1 MNGIE
6 LEAEDE
12 GAVVLPFASDLRRR
26 RTLRDETGR
35 RGEILFFT
43 GVRYERHGAKSDPAR
58 RGSTGLRGPRR
69 SA

>member
-6 LEAEDE
+6 LERDGT
-12 GAVVLPFASDLRRR
+12 GADILPFASDLRRR
-26 RTLRDETGR
+26 RPQRDESGP

-43 GVRYERHGAKSDPAR
+43 GVRYERHGQSPAQTR
-58 RGSTGLRGPRR
+58 RGSSSLRGPRR

>member
-6 LEAEDE
+6 LERDGE
-12 GAVVLPFASDLRRR
+12 GAEVLPFASDLRRR
-26 RTLRDETGR
+26 RPFRDETGP

-43 GVRYERHGAKSDPAR
+43 GVRYERHGPVSDQTR
-58 RGSTGLRGPRR
+58 RGPAGLRGPRR